1 MERKQTQGRK
11 KIEMKMIANENA
23 RRITF
28 SKRRH
33 GLFKK
38 ASELSTLCG
47 VDMAIVLFSMGGKA
61 FSFGKPNVDSIVD
74 RFLNQNAQPSEG
86 VSSHATRHYDATVHQ
101 LNQQFH
107 DLRKRLEAEK
117 KKEKIV
123 QNMSNNNHD
132 LLSCR
137 FDAYVNQLDLQQLE
151 QLKKSMEELKKNV
164 AQRVDELNSE
174 GSSKH
179 AQEEEQVE
187 NTEINDND
195 VSTIPH
201 DWLRL

>member
-1 MERKQTQGRK
+1 M
-11 KIEMKMIANENA
+11 
-23 RRITF
+23 
-28 SKRRH
+28 
-33 GLFKK
+33 
-38 ASELSTLCG
+38 
-47 VDMAIVLFSMGGKA
+47 
-61 FSFGKPNVDSIVD
+61 
-74 RFLNQNAQPSEG
+74 
-86 VSSHATRHYDATVHQ
+86 HQ

-107 DLRKRLEAEK
+107 EFSKRLKAEK
-117 KKEKIV
+117 KKEKTV
-123 QNMSNNNHD
+123 QNMSTNNYG

-137 FDAYVNQLDLQQLE
+137 FDAYVNQLDLQHLE
-151 QLKKSMEELKKNV
+151 QLKRSMVEFKKNV
-164 AQRVDELNSE
+164 AQRVDELNLAVSSKHAQEEEQVENTEINDNDVSTIPHDWLRSMVELKKNMVPRVDELNSE

>member
-1 MERKQTQGRK
+1 
-11 KIEMKMIANENA
+11 
-23 RRITF
+23 
-28 SKRRH
+28 
-33 GLFKK
+33 
-38 ASELSTLCG
+38 
-47 VDMAIVLFSMGGKA
+47 MAIVLFSMGGKA
-61 FSFGKPNVDSIVD
+61 FSFGKTNVDSVVD

-86 VSSHATRHYDATVHQ
+86 VSSHASRHDDATVHQ

-107 DLRKRLEAEK
+107 ELSKRLKAEK
-117 KKEKIV
+117 KKEKI
-123 QNMSNNNHD
+123 
-132 LLSCR
+132 
-137 FDAYVNQLDLQQLE
+137 LE
-151 QLKKSMEELKKNV
+151 QLKRSMVELNKNV
-164 AQRVDELNSE
+164 AQRVDELNSK

>member
-1 MERKQTQGRK
+1 
-11 KIEMKMIANENA
+11 
-23 RRITF
+23 
-28 SKRRH
+28 
-33 GLFKK
+33 
-38 ASELSTLCG
+38 
-47 VDMAIVLFSMGGKA
+47 MAIVLFSMGGKA
-61 FSFGKPNVDSIVD
+61 FSFGKPNVDSVVD

-86 VSSHATRHYDATVHQ
+86 VSCHASRHDDATVHQ

-107 DLRKRLEAEK
+107 ELSKRLKVEK

-123 QNMSNNNHD
+123 QNMSNKNYG

-151 QLKKSMEELKKNV
+151 QLKRSMVELNKNV
-164 AQRVDELNSE
+164 AQRVDELNSK

-201 DWLRL
+201 DWLRCRL

>member
-1 MERKQTQGRK
+1 
-11 KIEMKMIANENA
+11 
-23 RRITF
+23 
-28 SKRRH
+28 
-33 GLFKK
+33 
-38 ASELSTLCG
+38 
-47 VDMAIVLFSMGGKA
+47 MAIVLFSMGGKA
-61 FSFGKPNVDSIVD
+61 FYFGKPNVDSVVD

-86 VSSHATRHYDATVHQ
+86 VSSNASQHDDATVHQ

-107 DLRKRLEAEK
+107 QLIKRLKAEK
-117 KKEKIV
+117 KEEKIV
-123 QNMSNNNHD
+123 QNMSNKNYG

-151 QLKKSMEELKKNV
+151 QLKRSMVELKKNV
-164 AQRVDELNSE
+164 VQRVDELNLK

-195 VSTIPH
+195 VSAIPH

>member
-1 MERKQTQGRK
+1 
-11 KIEMKMIANENA
+11 
-23 RRITF
+23 
-28 SKRRH
+28 
-33 GLFKK
+33 
-38 ASELSTLCG
+38 
-47 VDMAIVLFSMGGKA
+47 MAIVLFSMGGKA
-61 FSFGKPNVDSIVD
+61 FSFGKPNVDLVVD
-74 RFLNQNAQPSEG
+74 RFLNQNVQPSEG
-86 VSSHATRHYDATVHQ
+86 VSSHASRHDDATVHQ

-107 DLRKRLEAEK
+107 ELIKRLKAER

-123 QNMSNNNHD
+123 QNMSNKNYG

-151 QLKKSMEELKKNV
+151 QLKRSMVELKKNV
-164 AQRVDELNSE
+164 AQKVDELNSK

-187 NTEINDND
+187 NIEINDND